1 MYLRD
6 LFTKVSKEGPK
17 DEVSVNARLLERAGF
32 VQKFMAGVYTYLPL
46 GTRVLA
52 NVNEIIREEMNA
64 IGGQEVHLSVFQP
77 KELWEMTGRWKGMA
91 DVMYQFK
98 DSGGKDIGL
107 APTHEEVVAWLAKQY
122 IHSYRDLP
130 KAIYQ
135 IQVKFRKE
143 LRPKSGLVRGREFLM
158 KDLYSFHADAA
169 SLDMYYDKV
178 AEAYKKIFS
187 RCGLDAL
194 VIEASG
200 GDFTKEYSHEFQVL
214 SPYGEDTIVY
224 CPKHKW
230 AQNKEISKY
239 KAGDKCPLGN
249 DRLSEAKGVEVGNI
263 FRLGTRFSKDLGLTY
278 KDKFGQN
285 NLVWMAS
292 YGIGPGR
299 VMGTIVDVNHDDRGI
314 VWPLSVAPFMV
325 HLIALSG
332 ATKKESARI
341 TKEAGRTY
349 KELQKNRIEVLFD
362 DRDFASAGEK
372 FADAD
377 LIGIPFRAVVS
388 AKTLKKGARALEVK
402 KRSEEKSSYMSS
414 PAFIKKMLRY
424 AQ

>member
-6 LFTKVSKEGPK
+6 LFTKVLKEGPK

-46 GTRVLA
+46 GVRVLA
-52 NVNEIIREEMNA
+52 KINQIIREEINA

-77 KELWEMTGRWKGMA
+77 KELWESTGRWKGMSE
-91 DVMYQFK
+91 VMYQFK
-98 DSGGKDIGL
+98 DTSGKDIGL

-122 IHSYRDLP
+122 INSYRDLP

-169 SLDMYYDKV
+169 SLDMYYKKV
-178 AEAYKKIFS
+178 WGAYMKIFS

-214 SPYGEDTIVY
+214 SPYGEDSIVY

-230 AQNKEISKY
+230 AQNKEIAKLNE
-239 KAGDKCPLGN
+239 GDKCPIGN
-249 DRLSEAKGVEVGNI
+249 DYLSEARGVEVGNI
-263 FRLGTRFSKDLGLTY
+263 FRLGTRFSKDLNLTY
-278 KDKFGQN
+278 KDMFGQN

-299 VMGTIVDVNHDDRGI
+299 VMGTIVDVHHDERGI
-314 VWPLSVAPFMV
+314 VWPISVAPFLV
-325 HLIALSG
+325 HLISLSG
-332 ATKKESARI
+332 VTAPETAKIRKIAK
-341 TKEAGRTY
+341 TTY
-349 KELQKNRIEVLFD
+349 ASLQKKKIEVLFD
-362 DRDFASAGEK
+362 DRDDASAGEK

-377 LIGIPFRAVVS
+377 LIGIPFRIVVGP
-388 AKTLKKGARALEVK
+388 KTLKRGTGILEVK
-402 KRSEEKSSYMSS
+402 RRDEEKSSFMSCA
-414 PAFIKKMLRY
+414 AFIKKVLSY
-424 AQ
+424 A